1 MHYSLLISPLT
12 QSAFFKERTDIAVAE
27 VEFMT
32 GVKPA
37 HRKVGTLEFL
47 ELDFEGPPQT
57 LSRLSTIAGIF
68 SRTETGLSPLDIT
81 PEFGLPRELVFGAKY
96 PGKTNEVLTHL
107 ALNIASK
114 LSSTAHGQQATLLDP
129 MAGRGTTLLWA
140 TRYGFE
146 ADGIEADSKALVD
159 FQREVKKCTKLQRIK
174 HKEDGGQLPHLK
186 KADDG
191 RYSSFDFKTAKAR
204 LIHGDSR
211 ELHRFLGQKKRYSML
226 VSDLPYGVQHFAGKE
241 RNPLNTLRDAA
252 STWSKAL
259 KAGGAMVL
267 IYNAFIPKRD
277 EIIDIFQKH
286 NLKLHDESFS
296 HRVSESIKRELV
308 IFTKL

>member
-1 MHYSLLISPLT
+1 MHQT
-12 QSAFFKERTDIAVAE
+12 
-27 VEFMT
+27 
-32 GVKPA
+32 PA
-37 HRKVGTLEFL
+37 H
-47 ELDFEGPPQT
+47 Q
-57 LSRLSTIAGIF
+57 
-68 SRTETGLSPLDIT
+68 
-81 PEFGLPRELVFGAKY
+81 
-96 PGKTNEVLTHL
+96 
-107 ALNIASK
+107 
-114 LSSTAHGQQATLLDP
+114 
-129 MAGRGTTLLWA
+129 
-140 TRYGFE
+140 
-146 ADGIEADSKALVD
+146 
-159 FQREVKKCTKLQRIK
+159 K

-267 IYNAFIPKRD
+267 IYNAFIPKRS
-277 EIIDIFQKH
+277 EIVEVFQEN

>member
-12 QSAFFKERTDIAVAE
+12 QSAFFKESTDIAVAE

-267 IYNAFIPKRD
+267 IYNAFIPKRS
-277 EIIDIFQKH
+277 EIVEVFQEN

>member
-1 MHYSLLISPLT
+1 MHYSLLITPLS
-12 QSAFFKERTDIAVAE
+12 QSAFFKESAEIAAAE
-27 VEFMT
+27 VEFIT
-32 GVKPA
+32 GTKPER
-37 HRKVGTLEFL
+37 RKVGTLEFL
-47 ELDFEGPPQT
+47 DVDYEGTPQA

-68 SRTETGLSPLDIT
+68 SRTETGLIPLDIT
-81 PEFGLPRELVFGAKY
+81 PEFDLPRELVFGAKY
-96 PGKTNEVLTHL
+96 PGKTNEVLTQL

-114 LSSTAHGQQATLLDP
+114 LSCTTTGQQATLLDP

-140 TRYGFE
+140 ARYGFE

-159 FQREVKKCTKLQRIK
+159 FQREAKKCTKLQRIK

-191 RYSSFDFKTAKAR
+191 RFSSFDFKTGKIR

-211 ELHRFLGQKKRYSML
+211 DLHRFVGQKKRYSMV
-226 VSDLPYGVQHFAGKE
+226 VSDLPYGVQHFAGKD
-241 RNPLNTLRDAA
+241 RSPLNTLKDAA

-259 KAGGAMVL
+259 KRGGAMVL
-267 IYNAFIPKRD
+267 IYNAFLPKRD
-277 EIIDIFQKH
+277 EIIEVFEAH

-308 IFTKL
+308 IFTKI

>member
-12 QSAFFKERTDIAVAE
+12 QSAFFKESTDIAVAE

-252 STWSKAL
+252 STWSEAL

-267 IYNAFIPKRD
+267 IYNAFIPKRS
-277 EIIDIFQKH
+277 EIVEVFQEN